1 MQRDAD
7 MVAPHGRLVR
17 RLLTVYGA
25 AMYLFLFVPIVVLV
39 LLSFNTSRTVGFPL
53 KHLTLAWYRLLPD
66 DVLIQDALSSSI
78 RIGLWVTAISTVIG
92 TAAAF
97 PLVRAKMRSR
107 GVVRVLITLPI
118 MIPGLL
124 IGVSLL
130 VLFTDVLK
138 VQPGSSTAIVGQSV
152 LVTPFVILI
161 VAARLQGFDQN
172 LERAASDLGANLV
185 QRMRYVVLP
194 LIAPG
199 ILAAALIALTLSI
212 DEFIVTNFLIGS
224 GQTLPIYIY
233 NQIKFGITP
242 EVNALASLML
252 LATMVVFALGFTI
265 PADRP
270 PRAVASG
277 RRCRLTSEFEPRRS
291 GAPTWCMATL
301 SRSCFADPAMETFFG
316 GPVTWRAEA
325 AEALGLRDDE
335 LPAAISPGAAFPA
348 ALRCMLAAM
357 PPSLRTIVDVGS
369 GVGGASEYLRRETGA
384 TVYAV
389 EPSELARTTARRC
402 FPHLRQVPG
411 EATQTGLPTG
421 IADAVVLCGVL
432 SLIAERLTRRSTRQ
446 RGCSRPTVTWRSRT
460 CSPRA
465 RSTERAVRTCSARPK
480 RSSTCA
486 RHTGLSSLRSVA
498 APPRRIPCGRRWP
511 H

>member
-1 MQRDAD
+1 MQHDAD

-78 RIGLWVTAISTVIG
+78 RIGLWVTVLSTVIG

-265 PADRP
+265 PA
-270 PRAVASG
+270 VV
-277 RRCRLTSEFEPRRS
+277 RRVR
-291 GAPTWCMATL
+291 
-301 SRSCFADPAMETFFG
+301 
-316 GPVTWRAEA
+316 
-325 AEALGLRDDE
+325 
-335 LPAAISPGAAFPA
+335 
-348 ALRCMLAAM
+348 
-357 PPSLRTIVDVGS
+357 
-369 GVGGASEYLRRETGA
+369 LRRA
-384 TVYAV
+384 AAV
-389 EPSELARTTARRC
+389 E
-402 FPHLRQVPG
+402 
-411 EATQTGLPTG
+411 
-421 IADAVVLCGVL
+421 
-432 SLIAERLTRRSTRQ
+432 
-446 RGCSRPTVTWRSRT
+446 
-460 CSPRA
+460 
-465 RSTERAVRTCSARPK
+465 
-480 RSSTCA
+480 
-486 RHTGLSSLRSVA
+486 
-498 APPRRIPCGRRWP
+498 
-511 H
+511 

>member
-1 MQRDAD
+1 MPRDAD
-7 MVAPHGRLVR
+7 IVAPHGRLVR
-17 RLLTVYGA
+17 GLLTLYGV

-53 KHLTLAWYRLLPD
+53 KHLTLKWYRLLPD

-78 RIGLWVTAISTVIG
+78 RIGLYVTVISTVIG

-97 PLVRAKMRSR
+97 PLVRARMRYRS
-107 GVVRVLITLPI
+107 VVRVLITLPI

-130 VLFTDVLK
+130 ILFTDVLK

-252 LATMVVFALGFTI
+252 LGTVVVFALGFAI
-265 PADRP
+265 PPLIRRIRLR
-270 PRAVASG
+270 RAVV
-277 RRCRLTSEFEPRRS
+277 
-291 GAPTWCMATL
+291 
-301 SRSCFADPAMETFFG
+301 AD
-316 GPVTWRAEA
+316 
-325 AEALGLRDDE
+325 
-335 LPAAISPGAAFPA
+335 
-348 ALRCMLAAM
+348 
-357 PPSLRTIVDVGS
+357 
-369 GVGGASEYLRRETGA
+369 
-384 TVYAV
+384 
-389 EPSELARTTARRC
+389 
-402 FPHLRQVPG
+402 
-411 EATQTGLPTG
+411 
-421 IADAVVLCGVL
+421 
-432 SLIAERLTRRSTRQ
+432 
-446 RGCSRPTVTWRSRT
+446 
-460 CSPRA
+460 
-465 RSTERAVRTCSARPK
+465 
-480 RSSTCA
+480 
-486 RHTGLSSLRSVA
+486 
-498 APPRRIPCGRRWP
+498 
-511 H
+511 

>member
-17 RLLTVYGA
+17 RLLTLYGA

-53 KHLTLAWYRLLPD
+53 KHLTLKWYRLLPD

-78 RIGLWVTAISTVIG
+78 RIGLWVTVISTVIG

-97 PLVRAKMRSR
+97 PLVRARMRYRS
-107 GVVRVLITLPI
+107 VVRVLITLPI

-252 LATMVVFALGFTI
+252 LATMVVFALGFAI
-265 PADRP
+265 PA
-270 PRAVASG
+270 VV
-277 RRCRLTSEFEPRRS
+277 RRVR
-291 GAPTWCMATL
+291 
-301 SRSCFADPAMETFFG
+301 
-316 GPVTWRAEA
+316 
-325 AEALGLRDDE
+325 
-335 LPAAISPGAAFPA
+335 
-348 ALRCMLAAM
+348 
-357 PPSLRTIVDVGS
+357 
-369 GVGGASEYLRRETGA
+369 LRR
-384 TVYAV
+384 
-389 EPSELARTTARRC
+389 
-402 FPHLRQVPG
+402 
-411 EATQTGLPTG
+411 
-421 IADAVVLCGVL
+421 
-432 SLIAERLTRRSTRQ
+432 
-446 RGCSRPTVTWRSRT
+446 
-460 CSPRA
+460 
-465 RSTERAVRTCSARPK
+465 
-480 RSSTCA
+480 
-486 RHTGLSSLRSVA
+486 A
-498 APPRRIPCGRRWP
+498 AAAG
-511 H
+511 

>member
-17 RLLTVYGA
+17 RLLTLYGA

-53 KHLTLAWYRLLPD
+53 KHLTLKWYRLLPD

-78 RIGLWVTAISTVIG
+78 RIGLWVTVISTVIG

-252 LATMVVFALGFTI
+252 LATMVVFALGFAI
-265 PADRP
+265 PA
-270 PRAVASG
+270 VV
-277 RRCRLTSEFEPRRS
+277 RRVR
-291 GAPTWCMATL
+291 
-301 SRSCFADPAMETFFG
+301 
-316 GPVTWRAEA
+316 
-325 AEALGLRDDE
+325 
-335 LPAAISPGAAFPA
+335 
-348 ALRCMLAAM
+348 
-357 PPSLRTIVDVGS
+357 
-369 GVGGASEYLRRETGA
+369 LRRA
-384 TVYAV
+384 
-389 EPSELARTTARRC
+389 
-402 FPHLRQVPG
+402 
-411 EATQTGLPTG
+411 
-421 IADAVVLCGVL
+421 
-432 SLIAERLTRRSTRQ
+432 
-446 RGCSRPTVTWRSRT
+446 
-460 CSPRA
+460 
-465 RSTERAVRTCSARPK
+465 SA
-480 RSSTCA
+480 A
-486 RHTGLSSLRSVA
+486 G
-498 APPRRIPCGRRWP
+498 
-511 H
+511 

>member
-1 MQRDAD
+1 

-17 RLLTVYGA
+17 RLLTLYGV

-53 KHLTLAWYRLLPD
+53 KHFTLAWYRLLPD

-97 PLVRAKMRSR
+97 PLVRAKMRYR
-107 GVVRVLITLPI
+107 GTVRVLITLPI

-130 VLFTDVLK
+130 ILFTDVLK
-138 VQPGSSTAIVGQSV
+138 VQPGTSTAIVGQSV

-224 GQTLPIYIY
+224 GQTLPIYVY

-252 LATMVVFALGFTI
+252 LGTMLVFALGFAI
-265 PADRP
+265 PPIIRRVRLR
-270 PRAVASG
+270 RAVA
-277 RRCRLTSEFEPRRS
+277 
-291 GAPTWCMATL
+291 
-301 SRSCFADPAMETFFG
+301 AD
-316 GPVTWRAEA
+316 
-325 AEALGLRDDE
+325 
-335 LPAAISPGAAFPA
+335 
-348 ALRCMLAAM
+348 
-357 PPSLRTIVDVGS
+357 
-369 GVGGASEYLRRETGA
+369 
-384 TVYAV
+384 
-389 EPSELARTTARRC
+389 
-402 FPHLRQVPG
+402 
-411 EATQTGLPTG
+411 
-421 IADAVVLCGVL
+421 
-432 SLIAERLTRRSTRQ
+432 
-446 RGCSRPTVTWRSRT
+446 
-460 CSPRA
+460 
-465 RSTERAVRTCSARPK
+465 
-480 RSSTCA
+480 
-486 RHTGLSSLRSVA
+486 
-498 APPRRIPCGRRWP
+498 
-511 H
+511 

>member
-1 MQRDAD
+1 

-17 RLLTVYGA
+17 RLLTAYGA

-53 KHLTLAWYRLLPD
+53 KHLTLKWYRLLPD

-78 RIGLWVTAISTVIG
+78 RIGLWVTVISTVIG

-265 PADRP
+265 PA
-270 PRAVASG
+270 VV
-277 RRCRLTSEFEPRRS
+277 RRVR
-291 GAPTWCMATL
+291 
-301 SRSCFADPAMETFFG
+301 
-316 GPVTWRAEA
+316 
-325 AEALGLRDDE
+325 
-335 LPAAISPGAAFPA
+335 
-348 ALRCMLAAM
+348 
-357 PPSLRTIVDVGS
+357 
-369 GVGGASEYLRRETGA
+369 LRRA
-384 TVYAV
+384 S
-389 EPSELARTTARRC
+389 PS
-402 FPHLRQVPG
+402 G
-411 EATQTGLPTG
+411 
-421 IADAVVLCGVL
+421 
-432 SLIAERLTRRSTRQ
+432 
-446 RGCSRPTVTWRSRT
+446 
-460 CSPRA
+460 
-465 RSTERAVRTCSARPK
+465 
-480 RSSTCA
+480 
-486 RHTGLSSLRSVA
+486 
-498 APPRRIPCGRRWP
+498 
-511 H
+511 

>member
-1 MQRDAD
+1 MPRDAD
-7 MVAPHGRLVR
+7 IVAPHGRLVR
-17 RLLTVYGA
+17 GLLTLYGV

-53 KHLTLAWYRLLPD
+53 KHFTLAWYRLLPD

-78 RIGLWVTAISTVIG
+78 RIGLWVTVISTVIG

-97 PLVRAKMRSR
+97 PLVRARMRYRS
-107 GVVRVLITLPI
+107 VVRVLITLPI

-130 VLFTDVLK
+130 ILFTDVLK

-224 GQTLPIYIY
+224 GQTLPIYVY

-252 LATMVVFALGFTI
+252 LGTMLVFALGFAI
-265 PADRP
+265 PPLIRRVRLR
-270 PRAVASG
+270 RAVAVG
-277 RRCRLTSEFEPRRS
+277 RSHDRS
-291 GAPTWCMATL
+291 N
-301 SRSCFADPAMETFFG
+301 
-316 GPVTWRAEA
+316 
-325 AEALGLRDDE
+325 
-335 LPAAISPGAAFPA
+335 
-348 ALRCMLAAM
+348 
-357 PPSLRTIVDVGS
+357 
-369 GVGGASEYLRRETGA
+369 
-384 TVYAV
+384 
-389 EPSELARTTARRC
+389 
-402 FPHLRQVPG
+402 
-411 EATQTGLPTG
+411 
-421 IADAVVLCGVL
+421 
-432 SLIAERLTRRSTRQ
+432 
-446 RGCSRPTVTWRSRT
+446 
-460 CSPRA
+460 
-465 RSTERAVRTCSARPK
+465 
-480 RSSTCA
+480 
-486 RHTGLSSLRSVA
+486 SVA
-498 APPRRIPCGRRWP
+498 
-511 H
+511 

>member
-1 MQRDAD
+1 MPRDAD

-17 RLLTVYGA
+17 RLLTLYGV

-39 LLSFNTSRTVGFPL
+39 LLSFNNSRIVGFPL
-53 KHLTLAWYRLLPD
+53 KHLTLKWYRMLPD

-78 RIGLWVTAISTVIG
+78 RVGLWVTAISTVIG

-97 PLVRAKMRSR
+97 PLVRAKMRYR

-130 VLFTDVLK
+130 ILFTDVLK

-199 ILAAALIALTLSI
+199 IIAAALIALTLSI

-252 LATMVVFALGFTI
+252 LGTMLVFALGFAI
-265 PADRP
+265 PPLIRRLRLR
-270 PRAVASG
+270 RAVA
-277 RRCRLTSEFEPRRS
+277 
-291 GAPTWCMATL
+291 
-301 SRSCFADPAMETFFG
+301 AD
-316 GPVTWRAEA
+316 
-325 AEALGLRDDE
+325 
-335 LPAAISPGAAFPA
+335 
-348 ALRCMLAAM
+348 
-357 PPSLRTIVDVGS
+357 
-369 GVGGASEYLRRETGA
+369 
-384 TVYAV
+384 
-389 EPSELARTTARRC
+389 
-402 FPHLRQVPG
+402 
-411 EATQTGLPTG
+411 
-421 IADAVVLCGVL
+421 
-432 SLIAERLTRRSTRQ
+432 
-446 RGCSRPTVTWRSRT
+446 
-460 CSPRA
+460 
-465 RSTERAVRTCSARPK
+465 
-480 RSSTCA
+480 
-486 RHTGLSSLRSVA
+486 
-498 APPRRIPCGRRWP
+498 
-511 H
+511 

>member
-1 MQRDAD
+1 
-7 MVAPHGRLVR
+7 
-17 RLLTVYGA
+17 
-25 AMYLFLFVPIVVLV
+25 MYLFLFVPIVVLV

-53 KHLTLAWYRLLPD
+53 KHFTLAWYRLLPD

-97 PLVRAKMRSR
+97 PLVRAKMRYR
-107 GVVRVLITLPI
+107 GTVRVLITLPI

-130 VLFTDVLK
+130 ILFTDVLK
-138 VQPGSSTAIVGQSV
+138 VQPGTSTAIVGQSV

-224 GQTLPIYIY
+224 GQTLPIYVY

-252 LATMVVFALGFTI
+252 LGTMLVFALGFAI
-265 PADRP
+265 PPIIRRVRLR
-270 PRAVASG
+270 RAVA
-277 RRCRLTSEFEPRRS
+277 
-291 GAPTWCMATL
+291 
-301 SRSCFADPAMETFFG
+301 AD
-316 GPVTWRAEA
+316 
-325 AEALGLRDDE
+325 
-335 LPAAISPGAAFPA
+335 
-348 ALRCMLAAM
+348 
-357 PPSLRTIVDVGS
+357 
-369 GVGGASEYLRRETGA
+369 
-384 TVYAV
+384 
-389 EPSELARTTARRC
+389 
-402 FPHLRQVPG
+402 
-411 EATQTGLPTG
+411 
-421 IADAVVLCGVL
+421 
-432 SLIAERLTRRSTRQ
+432 
-446 RGCSRPTVTWRSRT
+446 
-460 CSPRA
+460 
-465 RSTERAVRTCSARPK
+465 
-480 RSSTCA
+480 
-486 RHTGLSSLRSVA
+486 
-498 APPRRIPCGRRWP
+498 
-511 H
+511 

>member
-1 MQRDAD
+1 MPRDAD
-7 MVAPHGRLVR
+7 IVAPHGRLVR
-17 RLLTVYGA
+17 GLLTLYGVS
-25 AMYLFLFVPIVVLV
+25 MYLFLFVPIVVLV

-53 KHLTLAWYRLLPD
+53 KHLTLKWYRLLPD

-78 RIGLWVTAISTVIG
+78 RIGLYVTVISTVIG

-97 PLVRAKMRSR
+97 PLVRARMRYRS
-107 GVVRVLITLPI
+107 VVRVLITLPI

-130 VLFTDVLK
+130 ILFTDVLK

-252 LATMVVFALGFTI
+252 LGTMVVFALGFAI
-265 PADRP
+265 PP
-270 PRAVASG
+270 LI
-277 RRCRLTSEFEPRRS
+277 RRIR
-291 GAPTWCMATL
+291 
-301 SRSCFADPAMETFFG
+301 
-316 GPVTWRAEA
+316 
-325 AEALGLRDDE
+325 
-335 LPAAISPGAAFPA
+335 
-348 ALRCMLAAM
+348 
-357 PPSLRTIVDVGS
+357 
-369 GVGGASEYLRRETGA
+369 LRR
-384 TVYAV
+384 VV
-389 EPSELARTTARRC
+389 
-402 FPHLRQVPG
+402 V
-411 EATQTGLPTG
+411 
-421 IADAVVLCGVL
+421 AD
-432 SLIAERLTRRSTRQ
+432 
-446 RGCSRPTVTWRSRT
+446 
-460 CSPRA
+460 
-465 RSTERAVRTCSARPK
+465 
-480 RSSTCA
+480 
-486 RHTGLSSLRSVA
+486 
-498 APPRRIPCGRRWP
+498 
-511 H
+511 

>member
-17 RLLTVYGA
+17 RLLTLYGA
-25 AMYLFLFVPIVVLV
+25 GMYLFLFVPIVVLV
-39 LLSFNTSRTVGFPL
+39 LLSFNNSRTVGFPL
-53 KHLTLAWYRLLPD
+53 KHLTLKWYRLLPD

-78 RIGLWVTAISTVIG
+78 RIGLWVTVISTVIG

-252 LATMVVFALGFTI
+252 LATVLVFGLGFAI
-265 PADRP
+265 PAVVRRVRLR
-270 PRAVASG
+270 RASASG
-277 RRCRLTSEFEPRRS
+277 
-291 GAPTWCMATL
+291 
-301 SRSCFADPAMETFFG
+301 
-316 GPVTWRAEA
+316 
-325 AEALGLRDDE
+325 
-335 LPAAISPGAAFPA
+335 
-348 ALRCMLAAM
+348 
-357 PPSLRTIVDVGS
+357 
-369 GVGGASEYLRRETGA
+369 
-384 TVYAV
+384 
-389 EPSELARTTARRC
+389 
-402 FPHLRQVPG
+402 
-411 EATQTGLPTG
+411 
-421 IADAVVLCGVL
+421 
-432 SLIAERLTRRSTRQ
+432 
-446 RGCSRPTVTWRSRT
+446 
-460 CSPRA
+460 
-465 RSTERAVRTCSARPK
+465 
-480 RSSTCA
+480 
-486 RHTGLSSLRSVA
+486 
-498 APPRRIPCGRRWP
+498 
-511 H
+511 

>member
-1 MQRDAD
+1 QHDAD

-17 RLLTVYGA
+17 RLLTLYGA

-53 KHLTLAWYRLLPD
+53 KHLTLKWYRLLPD

-78 RIGLWVTAISTVIG
+78 RIGLWVTVISTVIG

-185 QRMRYVVLP
+185 QRMRFVVLP

-265 PADRP
+265 PA
-270 PRAVASG
+270 VV
-277 RRCRLTSEFEPRRS
+277 RRVR
-291 GAPTWCMATL
+291 
-301 SRSCFADPAMETFFG
+301 
-316 GPVTWRAEA
+316 
-325 AEALGLRDDE
+325 
-335 LPAAISPGAAFPA
+335 
-348 ALRCMLAAM
+348 
-357 PPSLRTIVDVGS
+357 
-369 GVGGASEYLRRETGA
+369 LRRA
-384 TVYAV
+384 S
-389 EPSELARTTARRC
+389 PS
-402 FPHLRQVPG
+402 G
-411 EATQTGLPTG
+411 
-421 IADAVVLCGVL
+421 
-432 SLIAERLTRRSTRQ
+432 
-446 RGCSRPTVTWRSRT
+446 
-460 CSPRA
+460 
-465 RSTERAVRTCSARPK
+465 
-480 RSSTCA
+480 
-486 RHTGLSSLRSVA
+486 
-498 APPRRIPCGRRWP
+498 
-511 H
+511 